1 MFSASSFF
9 YLFNMK
15 RSLKVITAGDA
26 VLTLS
31 EVKLHLKIDSSADDA
46 LITNLIS
53 AATESCQ
60 EYTNRY
66 FTTTVVEQ
74 YSDTFAGVKQLYKSP
89 VISITHIKYYDSNN
103 SLQTWD
109 TANYIVDNVSEP
121 ARIGLEVQKAY
132 PEIAD
137 RMNAVVVKYSVGY
150 GTAADVPQVI
160 KSAILLT
167 IGNLYENR
175 QSVITGRTAT
185 ELPLS
190 SQYLLNQFKVQVC

>member
-1 MFSASSFF
+1 
-9 YLFNMK
+9 MK

-31 EVKLHLKIDSSADDA
+31 EVKLHLKIDSSADDT

-74 YSDTFAGVKQLYKSP
+74 YSDTFDGVKQLYKSP

-109 TANYIVDNVSEP
+109 AANYIVDNVSQP

-132 PEIAD
+132 PIIAD

-150 GTAADVPQVI
+150 GAAADVPQAI

>member
-1 MFSASSFF
+1 
-9 YLFNMK
+9 MK

-31 EVKLHLKIDSSADDA
+31 EVKLHLKIDSSADDT

-109 TANYIVDNVSEP
+109 AANYIVDNVSQP
-121 ARIGLEVQKAY
+121 ARIGLEVEKSY

-150 GTAADVPQVI
+150 GAATDVPQAI